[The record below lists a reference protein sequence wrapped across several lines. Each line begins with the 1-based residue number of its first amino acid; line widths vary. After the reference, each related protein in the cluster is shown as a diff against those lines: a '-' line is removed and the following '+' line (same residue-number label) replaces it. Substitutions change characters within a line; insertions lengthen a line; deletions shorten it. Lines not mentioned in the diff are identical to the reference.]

1 MLHAARVYLI
11 SQALSSLAGS
21 IMFTTYALYYVQGL
35 GLTPLQL
42 VLVGTA
48 IEVTTLLFEVP
59 TGVVAD
65 SYGRRISV
73 IIGTFV
79 FAGAYMLEGSIPFW
93 GGAITFFWA
102 LVLAEVIRG
111 IAWTFISGAEEA
123 WITDEVGAEKVGE
136 LHLQVGQWG
145 RIMGLAG
152 IPVSVVLADVALH
165 LPFLV
170 GGTIFLALGTF
181 QLLRMRETTF
191 QPRPRGE
198 ESHWQSMKMTL
209 VDSLAAV
216 RGRPLLIALLAAT
229 VIAGA
234 ASEGFDRLWEAHFLI
249 TFRME
254 EVLPVSAATA
264 FGILAAVSSVLGIGV
279 AAWGRRR
286 LDFRTEH
293 RVRRT
298 LMATAAL
305 RVGALVAFA
314 LAPSIWV
321 AVACEM
327 AYYLIGTIY
336 GPVLRSWMN
345 QQIDSRTRATVLSM
359 IGQADALGQSAGG
372 PVVGWV
378 GTRFSLRAALALAAV
393 FLAPLLGVY
402 AKKITSGASSREAEV
417 CVNGNSTS

>member
-1 MLHAARVYLI
+1 LSHAASVYLI

-48 IEVTTLLFEVP
+48 IEVTTLIFEVP

-79 FAGAYMLEGSIPFW
+79 FSGAYLLEGSIPFW
-93 GGAITFFWA
+93 GGTITFFWA

-123 WITDEVGAEKVGE
+123 WITDEVGAEKIGE
-136 LHLQVGQWG
+136 LHLRTGQWE
-145 RIMGLAG
+145 RIAQLAG
-152 IPVSVVLADVALH
+152 IPVSVVLSNLALH
-165 LPFLV
+165 LPFV
-170 GGTIFLALGTF
+170 AGGIIFLGIGLF
-181 QLLRMRETTF
+181 QLLRMRETAF
-191 QPRPRGE
+191 QSRPRGGMVP
-198 ESHWQSMKMTL
+198 WLSMKGTL
-209 VDSLAAV
+209 VESIAAV
-216 RGRPLLIALLAAT
+216 RARPLLLALLAAT

-234 ASEGFDRLWEAHFLI
+234 ASEGFDRLWEAHYLI
-249 TFRME
+249 TFRLAD
-254 EVLPVSAATA
+254 VLPVTPATG
-264 FGILAAVSSVLGIGV
+264 FGILAVVSALLAIAA
-279 AAWGRRR
+279 AAWGKRN
-286 LDFRTEH
+286 LDLRSEH

-298 LMATAAL
+298 LLVTTVL
-305 RVGALVAFA
+305 RVGALVLFA

-321 AVACEM
+321 AVCGGM
-327 AYYLIGTIY
+327 VYYLVGTIS
-336 GPVLRSWMN
+336 GPAYRSWLN

-359 IGQADALGQSAGG
+359 VGQADALGQSAGG

-378 GTRFSLRAALALAAV
+378 GTRFSLRAALVLAAV

-402 AKKITSGASSREAEV
+402 AKKATSASE
-417 CVNGNSTS
+417 